1 MADNKLLR
9 PLIVDTDLNQAE
21 ELISSIKSA
30 GYAVRPFS
38 ATSGEGLDEQIKQ
51 NSPDLIV
58 IALDDIDLDLAGL
71 FSQIEAAGRHIPV
84 VALLKEPPA
93 DITPYLAEGAEDVVA
108 TGNRSHFQHVISRT
122 AVAQSNWRQLKRAEA
137 AVREAEKRC
146 QTLLASSKDAIAY
159 VTDGM
164 HIFANPPYL
173 DVFGFSDTED
183 IEGTPL
189 MDLVAREDQ
198 GRMKTFLRNY
208 AREDDSEQN
217 LRVNLVT
224 ASGEHFEAELAFSPA
239 SIDGEACTQIVIQQ
253 QGDAKELEKQ
263 ISYLSQRDLMTGLY
277 NRQFFMD
284 QLKESIA
291 QATQGRENRAVIH
304 IVVDRFDQLKES
316 FGISGSDLILAD
328 FGKLLDQ
335 SLPEGDIACRF
346 EGNRFTVL
354 THTWESKALTEMMD
368 GLLNKFS
375 NHLYELDGR
384 SVTTTATMGAA
395 VIDENS
401 PDPNEVLARAERA
414 FKQALTAGG
423 ARAQIYRPREGEMTQ
438 KQLDEL
444 WSQRLRKAIKEGHLR
459 LLFQPIVSLH
469 GDPGEQYN
477 VYMRMLDER
486 GQPVAAREFMP
497 SAERTGIAKMLDRW
511 VIHNALKHLAA
522 HDQESGP
529 LSLFVKLTSGSLQD
543 PEILPWL
550 ADQLKEIRIPG
561 DRLVFELKTSV
572 AVNYLRQ
579 TREFLKGVHQL
590 HSRMVLDDFGAGANP
605 FQLLKQVPADFLK
618 LDSAFMDDLANSPEN
633 QETIKTIT
641 AQAHGE
647 GRLVVA
653 QRVEDPNCMPILWGM
668 GVNYVQ
674 GNFLQVPSERM
685 DYDFAAMG

>member
-9 PLIVDTDLNQAE
+9 PLIVDPDLNQAE
-21 ELISSIKSA
+21 ELISAIKSA

-38 ATSGEGLDEQIKQ
+38 AASAEDFDQQLKQ

-58 IALDDIDLDLAGL
+58 IALGQLDLDLPTL
-71 FSQIEAAGRHIPV
+71 FSHIEAAGRHIPV
-84 VALLKEPPA
+84 VALLDEPPA
-93 DITPYLAEGAEDVVA
+93 DISPYLADGAEDVVA
-108 TGNRSHFQHVISRT
+108 TGNRSHFQHVIART
-122 AVAQSNWRQLKRAEA
+122 ANAQFNWRQLKRAEA

-146 QTLLASSKDAIAY
+146 QTLLTSSKDAIAY

-173 DVFGFSDTED
+173 DVFGFGDNED

-198 GRMKTFLRNY
+198 DRMKTFLRGY
-208 AREDDSEQN
+208 SREEQTTQN

-224 ASGEHFEAELAFSPA
+224 VSGEHFEAELAFSPA

-277 NRQFFMD
+277 NRQYFMD

-291 QATQGRENRAVIH
+291 LATQGRENRSVIH

-335 SLPEGDIACRF
+335 TLPEGDIACRF

-354 THTWESKALTEMMD
+354 SHTWEAKPLGDLMD
-368 GLLNKFS
+368 NLLNTFS

-384 SVTTTATMGAA
+384 SVTTTATMGAG

-423 ARAQIYRPREGEMTQ
+423 ARAQIYRPREGEMSQ
-438 KQLDEL
+438 KQLDDL

-459 LLFQPIVSLH
+459 LLFQPLVSLH

-486 GQPVAAREFMP
+486 GQPVAAREFMA

-522 HDQESGP
+522 HDQEAGP
-529 LSLFVKLTSGSLQD
+529 LNLFVKLTAGSLQD

-550 ADQLKEIRIPG
+550 AEQLKEIRIPG
-561 DRLVFELKTSV
+561 DRLVFELKTTV

-579 TREFLKGVHQL
+579 TREFLKGAHQL
-590 HSRMVLDDFGAGANP
+590 RSRLVLDDFGAGANP

-618 LDSAFMDDLANSPEN
+618 LDSAFMEDLANSPEN

-641 AQAHGE
+641 AQAHAE
-647 GRLVVA
+647 NRLVIA

-685 DYDFAAMG
+685 DYDFTAMG

>member
-9 PLIVDTDLNQAE
+9 PLIVDPDLNRAE
-21 ELISSIKSA
+21 ELISAIKSA

-38 ATSGEGLDEQIKQ
+38 STSGEDLDEEIKR

-58 IALDDIDLDLAGL
+58 IALDEVGLDLPAL
-71 FSQIEAAGRHIPV
+71 FGQIEAAGRHIPV
-84 VALLKEPPA
+84 IALLKEPPA
-93 DITPYLAEGAEDVVA
+93 DISPYLAEGAEDVIA
-108 TGNRSHFQHVISRT
+108 TTNRNHFQHVVKRT
-122 AVAQSNWRQLKRAEA
+122 ATAQTNWRQLKRAEA

-146 QTLLASSKDAIAY
+146 QTLLTSSKDAIAY

-208 AREDDSEQN
+208 AREEEAEQS

-224 ASGEHFEAELAFSPA
+224 VSGEHFEAELAFSPA
-239 SIDGEACTQIVIQQ
+239 TIDGEACTQIVIQQ

-291 QATQGRENRAVIH
+291 LATQGRENRSVIH

-354 THTWESKALTEMMD
+354 SHTWETKKLTELMD
-368 GLLNKFS
+368 GLLNTFS

-423 ARAQIYRPREGEMTQ
+423 ARAQIYRPREGEMSQ

-444 WSQRLRKAIKEGHLR
+444 WSQRLRKAIKDGHLR

-522 HDQESGP
+522 HGQEGGP
-529 LSLFVKLTSGSLQD
+529 LNLFVKLTSGSLQD

-561 DRLVFELKTSV
+561 DRLVFELKTTV

-590 HSRMVLDDFGAGANP
+590 HSRLVLDDFGAGANP

-685 DYDFAAMG
+685 DYDFTAMG

>member
-9 PLIVDTDLNQAE
+9 PLIVDPDLNQAE

-58 IALDDIDLDLAGL
+58 IALDDVDLDLPGL

-93 DITPYLAEGAEDVVA
+93 DISPFLAEGAEDVVA
-108 TGNRSHFQHVISRT
+108 TGNRSHFQHVVSRT
-122 AVAQSNWRQLKRAEA
+122 AVAQSNWRRLKRAEA

-173 DVFGFSDTED
+173 DVFGFSDNED

-208 AREDDSEQN
+208 AREDETEQS

-224 ASGEHFEAELAFSPA
+224 ISGEHFEAELAFSPA

-354 THTWESKALTEMMD
+354 THTWESKALSDMMD
-368 GLLNKFS
+368 GLLNTFS

-522 HDQESGP
+522 HDQEAGP
-529 LSLFVKLTSGSLQD
+529 LNLFVKLTSGSLQD

-590 HSRMVLDDFGAGANP
+590 HSRLVLDDFGAGANP
-605 FQLLKQVPADFLK
+605 FQLLKQVPADYLK

-641 AQAHGE
+641 AQAHAE

-685 DYDFAAMG
+685 DYDFTAMG

>member
-1 MADNKLLR
+1 MADNKLIR
-9 PLIVDTDLNQAE
+9 PLIVDPDLNQAE
-21 ELISSIKSA
+21 ELISAIKSA

-38 ATSGEGLDEQIKQ
+38 ATSAEEFDEQLKQ

-58 IALDDIDLDLAGL
+58 IALDEIELDLPGL
-71 FSQIEAAGRHIPV
+71 FSQVEAAGRHIPV
-84 VALLKEPPA
+84 VALLKEPPT
-93 DITPYLAEGAEDVVA
+93 DISPLLAEGAEDVVA

-122 AVAQSNWRQLKRAEA
+122 AMAQSNWRRLKRAEA
-137 AVREAEKRC
+137 AVRDTERRC
-146 QTLLASSKDAIAY
+146 QTLLTSSKDAIAY

-164 HIFANPPYL
+164 HILANPPYL
-173 DVFGFSDTED
+173 DLFGFSDNEE

-189 MDLVAREDQ
+189 MDLVARKDREH
-198 GRMKTFLRNY
+198 MKTFLRNY
-208 AREDDSEQN
+208 ARKNETEQS

-224 ASGEHFEAELAFSPA
+224 VNGEHFEAELAFSPA
-239 SIDGEACTQIVIQQ
+239 TIDGEACTQIIIQQ

-291 QATQGRENRAVIH
+291 QATQGRGNRAMIH

-328 FGKLLDQ
+328 FGKLLEQ

-346 EGNRFTVL
+346 ESNRFTVL
-354 THTWESKALTEMMD
+354 THTWEHQPLSDLMD
-368 GLLNKFS
+368 ELLNTFS

-384 SVTTTATMGAA
+384 SVTTTATMGATT
-395 VIDENS
+395 IDENS

-414 FKQALTAGG
+414 FKQALAAGG

-438 KQLDEL
+438 KQLDDL
-444 WSQRLRKAIKEGHLR
+444 WSEKLRKAIKEGRLR
-459 LLFQPIVSLH
+459 LLFQPIVNLH
-469 GDPGEQYN
+469 GESGEQYN

-497 SAERTGIAKMLDRW
+497 SAERTGVAKMLDRW
-511 VIHNALKHLAA
+511 VIHQALRNLAS
-522 HDQESGP
+522 HNSEQGSP
-529 LSLFVKLTSGSLQD
+529 HLFVKLTAGSLQD
-543 PEILPWL
+543 PEILFWL
-550 ADQLKEIRIPG
+550 AGQFKDIRIPG
-561 DRLVFELKTSV
+561 DRLVFEIKTSA

-579 TREFLKGVHQL
+579 TRELLKGLHQL
-590 HSRMVLDDFGAGANP
+590 RSKLVLDDFGIGANP

-618 LDSAFMDDLANSPEN
+618 LEPTFMDDLPNSPEN

-641 AQAHGE
+641 TQAHAE
-647 GRLVVA
+647 GHLVIA
-653 QRVEDPNCMPILWGM
+653 QRVEDPNSMSILWGM

-685 DYDFAAMG
+685 DYDFTAMG

>member
-9 PLIVDTDLNQAE
+9 PLIVDPDLNQAE
-21 ELISSIKSA
+21 ELISAIKSA

-38 ATSGEGLDEQIKQ
+38 ATSEDSLDEQIKK

-58 IALDDIDLDLAGL
+58 IALDEVEFDLPVL
-71 FSQIEAAGRHIPV
+71 FNHIENAGRHIPV
-84 VALLKEPPA
+84 VAMLKEPPS
-93 DITPYLAEGAEDVVA
+93 DVSPYLADGAEDVVA
-108 TGNRSHFQHVISRT
+108 TANRTHFQHVIART
-122 AVAQSNWRQLKRAEA
+122 ANAQFNWRQLKRAEA

-173 DVFGFSDTED
+173 DVFGFGDNED

-189 MDLVAREDQ
+189 MDLVARDDQ

-208 AREDDSEQN
+208 SREDETEQS

-224 ASGEHFEAELAFSPA
+224 VSGEHFEAELAFSPA

-277 NRQFFMD
+277 NRQYFMD

-291 QATQGRENRAVIH
+291 LATQGRENRSVIH

-335 SLPEGDIACRF
+335 TLPEGDIACRF

-354 THTWESKALTEMMD
+354 SHTWEAKALGDLMD
-368 GLLNKFS
+368 NLLNTFS

-384 SVTTTATMGAA
+384 SVTTTATMGAG

-423 ARAQIYRPREGEMTQ
+423 ARAQIYRPREGEMSQ
-438 KQLDEL
+438 KQLDDL

-486 GQPVAAREFMP
+486 GQPVAAREFMA
-497 SAERTGIAKMLDRW
+497 SSERTGVAKMLDRW

-522 HDQESGP
+522 HDQDAGP
-529 LSLFVKLTSGSLQD
+529 LNLFVKLTAGSLQD

-550 ADQLKEIRIPG
+550 AEQLKEIRIPG

-579 TREFLKGVHQL
+579 TREFLKGAHQL
-590 HSRMVLDDFGAGANP
+590 RSRLVLDDFGAGANP

-618 LDSAFMDDLANSPEN
+618 LDSAFMEDLANSPEN

-641 AQAHGE
+641 AQAHAE
-647 GRLVVA
+647 NRLVIA

-685 DYDFAAMG
+685 DYDFTAMG

>member
-1 MADNKLLR
+1 M
-9 PLIVDTDLNQAE
+9 
-21 ELISSIKSA
+21 
-30 GYAVRPFS
+30 
-38 ATSGEGLDEQIKQ
+38 
-51 NSPDLIV
+51 
-58 IALDDIDLDLAGL
+58 
-71 FSQIEAAGRHIPV
+71 
-84 VALLKEPPA
+84 
-93 DITPYLAEGAEDVVA
+93 
-108 TGNRSHFQHVISRT
+108 
-122 AVAQSNWRQLKRAEA
+122 
-137 AVREAEKRC
+137 REAEKRC
-146 QTLLASSKDAIAY
+146 QTLLTSSKDAIAY

-173 DVFGFSDTED
+173 DVFGFGDNED

-198 GRMKTFLRNY
+198 DRMKTFLRGY
-208 AREDDSEQN
+208 SREEQTTQN

-224 ASGEHFEAELAFSPA
+224 VSGEHFEAELAFSPA

-277 NRQFFMD
+277 NRQYFMD

-291 QATQGRENRAVIH
+291 LATQGRENRSVIH

-335 SLPEGDIACRF
+335 TLPEGDIACRF

-354 THTWESKALTEMMD
+354 SHTWEAKPLGDLMD
-368 GLLNKFS
+368 NLLNTFS

-384 SVTTTATMGAA
+384 SVTTTATMGAG

-423 ARAQIYRPREGEMTQ
+423 ARAQIYRPREGEMSQ
-438 KQLDEL
+438 KQLDDL

-459 LLFQPIVSLH
+459 LLFQPLVSLH

-486 GQPVAAREFMP
+486 GQPVAAREFMA

-522 HDQESGP
+522 HDQEAGP
-529 LSLFVKLTSGSLQD
+529 LNLFVKLTAGSLQD

-550 ADQLKEIRIPG
+550 AEQLKEIRIPG
-561 DRLVFELKTSV
+561 DRLVFELKTTV

-579 TREFLKGVHQL
+579 TREFLKGAHQL
-590 HSRMVLDDFGAGANP
+590 RSRLVLDDFGAGANP

-618 LDSAFMDDLANSPEN
+618 LDSAFMEDLANSPEN

-641 AQAHGE
+641 AQAHAE
-647 GRLVVA
+647 NRLVIA

-685 DYDFAAMG
+685 DYDFTAMG

>member
-9 PLIVDTDLNQAE
+9 PLIVDPNLNRAE
-21 ELISSIKSA
+21 ELISAIKSA

-38 ATSGEGLDEQIKQ
+38 STAGEDLDEEIKR

-58 IALDDIDLDLAGL
+58 IALDEVGLDLPAL
-71 FSQIEAAGRHIPV
+71 FGQIEAAGRHIPV
-84 VALLKEPPA
+84 IALLKEPPA
-93 DITPYLAEGAEDVVA
+93 DISPYLAEGAEDVIA
-108 TGNRSHFQHVISRT
+108 TTNRNHFQHVVKRT
-122 AVAQSNWRQLKRAEA
+122 ATAQTNWRQLKRAEA

-146 QTLLASSKDAIAY
+146 QTLLTSSKDAIAY

-208 AREDDSEQN
+208 AREEEAEQS

-224 ASGEHFEAELAFSPA
+224 VSGEHFEAELAFSPA
-239 SIDGEACTQIVIQQ
+239 TIDGEACTQIVIQQ

-291 QATQGRENRAVIH
+291 LATQGRENRSVIH

-354 THTWESKALTEMMD
+354 SHTWETKQLTELMG
-368 GLLNKFS
+368 GLLDTFS

-395 VIDENS
+395 IIDENA
-401 PDPNEVLARAERA
+401 PDPNEVLSRAERA

-423 ARAQIYRPREGEMTQ
+423 AREQIYRPREGEMSQ

-444 WSQRLRKAIKEGHLR
+444 WSQRLRNAIKNGHLR

-469 GDPGEQYN
+469 GDSGEQYN

-486 GQPVAAREFMP
+486 GQPVAARDFMP

-522 HDQESGP
+522 HGQEGGP
-529 LSLFVKLTSGSLQD
+529 LNLFVKLTSGSLQD

-561 DRLVFELKTSV
+561 DRLVFELKTTV

-590 HSRMVLDDFGAGANP
+590 HSRLVLDDFGAGANP
-605 FQLLKQVPADFLK
+605 FQLLKQIPADFLK
-618 LDSAFMDDLANSPEN
+618 LDSAFMDDLSNSPEN

-647 GRLVVA
+647 GRMVVA

>member
-9 PLIVDTDLNQAE
+9 PLIVDPDLNQAE
-21 ELISSIKSA
+21 ELISAIKSA

-38 ATSGEGLDEQIKQ
+38 AATEDSLDEQLKT

-58 IALDDIDLDLAGL
+58 IALDEVGFGL
-71 FSQIEAAGRHIPV
+71 PVLFNHIESAGRHIPV
-84 VALLKEPPA
+84 IALLKEAPG
-93 DITPYLAEGAEDVVA
+93 DISPYLEDGAEDVVA
-108 TGNRSHFQHVISRT
+108 IGNRSHFQHVVART
-122 AVAQSNWRQLKRAEA
+122 ANAQFNWRQLKRAEA

-146 QTLLASSKDAIAY
+146 QTLLTSSKDAIAY

-173 DVFGFSDTED
+173 DVFGFGDNED

-208 AREDDSEQN
+208 SREEETEQN

-224 ASGEHFEAELAFSPA
+224 VSGEHFEAELAFSPA

-277 NRQFFMD
+277 NRQYFMD

-291 QATQGRENRAVIH
+291 LATQGRENRSVIH

-335 SLPEGDIACRF
+335 TLPDGDIACRF

-354 THTWESKALTEMMD
+354 SHTWEAKALGDLMD
-368 GLLNKFS
+368 NLLSTFS

-384 SVTTTATMGAA
+384 SVTTTATMGAG

-438 KQLDEL
+438 KQLDDL
-444 WSQRLRKAIKEGHLR
+444 WSQRLRSAIKEGHLR

-486 GQPVAAREFMP
+486 GQPVAAREFMA
-497 SAERTGIAKMLDRW
+497 SSERTGVAKMLDRW

-522 HDQESGP
+522 HDQSDGP
-529 LSLFVKLTSGSLQD
+529 LSLFVKLTAGSLQD

-550 ADQLKEIRIPG
+550 AEQLKEIRIPG

-590 HSRMVLDDFGAGANP
+590 RSRLVLDDFGAGANP

-618 LDSAFMDDLANSPEN
+618 LDSAFMEDLANSPEN

-641 AQAHGE
+641 AQAHAE
-647 GRLVVA
+647 NRLVIA

-685 DYDFAAMG
+685 DYDFTAMG